1 MDFHEFSKSRAAVD
15 WWGLIPEGEEDAPGG
30 EDESLA
36 GPANRKGLPGE
47 EAPVFQRPFLH
58 GFKYDYTYYIYIH
71 NMYMHVSF
79 FFG

>member
-58 GFKYDYTYYIYIH
+58 GFKNDYIYIL
-71 NMYMHVSF
+71 YIYT
-79 FFG
+79 